1 MSEWLALLYPLKAG
15 SEDAVA
21 EIFRQSGRP
30 DHTVV
35 DADGKEV
42 GRLLRTLVFVG
53 KEKAVRVIEVEGPLP
68 LVSAHMSRQPAVR
81 QFEAEVEEHLA
92 EPRDMITPE
101 GARAFF
107 ASAGMQLVM
116 HRTDHDDSED

>member
-15 SEDAVA
+15 SEEAVA
-21 EIFRQSGRP
+21 QIFRDSGRP
-30 DHTVV
+30 SHTVV
-35 DADGKEV
+35 DDDGKEV

-81 QFEAEVEEHLA
+81 EFEARVEEHLA
-92 EPRDMITPE
+92 EPRDMVTPE

-116 HRTDHDDSED
+116 HRTDNDSED